1 MSTSSSSEA
10 ATASCAGGTVS
21 LPPAVPNVSDTAR
34 WVAVY
39 RANETRRAD
48 ALFRDPLAERL
59 AGPRGR
65 ELAARLGTRDTPWV
79 IIVRTRLID
88 ELIAAALSDGVDRIV
103 NLAAGLDTRPYRLT
117 LPEDLVWIE
126 ADLPG
131 MIEEKTRL
139 LAGERPVCAV
149 RRETLDLSDAGARGA
164 FLAEALAGSRQPL
177 VITEGL
183 LVYLEASMVQSLGRD
198 LHAHGAKWWIADLCS
213 PRVLE
218 MMQRHTNPLLDA
230 GAQMRFGPSEGVGF
244 FRPIGFEARE
254 VRSFLREGARL
265 HRLPLMLRPFA
276 MLPDA
281 PSDHPGRRPWSA
293 VVRFERTEG

>member
-1 MSTSSSSEA
+1 MTPVADA
-10 ATASCAGGTVS
+10 A
-21 LPPAVPNVSDTAR
+21 PNISDTAL

-39 RANETRRAD
+39 RANETRRPD
-48 ALFRDPLAERL
+48 ALFRDPLAVRL
-59 AGPRGR
+59 AGQRGR

-88 ELIAAALSDGVDRIV
+88 ELIATALEEGADRVV
-103 NLAAGLDTRPYRLT
+103 NLAAGLDTRPYRLA
-117 LPEDLVWIE
+117 LPPDLVWIE
-126 ADLPG
+126 ADLPA
-131 MIEEKTRL
+131 MIEEKTQL
-139 LAGERPVCAV
+139 LASEKAKCVL
-149 RRETLDLSDAGARGA
+149 RREKLDLSDAAARAG
-164 FLAEALAGSRQPL
+164 FLADALEGSRQPL

-183 LVYLEASMVQSLGRD
+183 LVYLEASMVQSMGHD
-198 LHAHGAKWWIADLCS
+198 LHAHGAKWWIADICS

-244 FRPIGFEARE
+244 FRPLGFEPRD

-265 HRLPLMLRPFA
+265 HRLPMMLRPFA
-276 MLPDA
+276 LLPDA